1 MVDLLTLALLG
12 LLFMGLWEFT
22 QCEKKTI
29 ILIIVL
35 SPERQNHRP
44 QALGYSVGMELEKA
58 MC

>member
-12 LLFMGLWEFT
+12 FLFMGLWEFT
-22 QCEKKTI
+22 QCEKRTI
-29 ILIIVL
+29 IRIIVL

-44 QALGYSVGMELEKA
+44 QALEYSVGMELEKA